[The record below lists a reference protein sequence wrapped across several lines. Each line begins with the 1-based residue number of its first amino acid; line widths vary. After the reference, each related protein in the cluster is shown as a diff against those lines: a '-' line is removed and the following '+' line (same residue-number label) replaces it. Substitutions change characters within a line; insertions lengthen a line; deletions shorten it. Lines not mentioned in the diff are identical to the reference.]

1 MKTLVVTKFK
11 WERNQLSKQNF
22 IPSLKETKKQAILFW
37 NLFRDQSYKKYI
49 FLD

>member
-22 IPSLKETKKQAILFW
+22 IPSLKETKKQAILF
-37 NLFRDQSYKKYI
+37 
-49 FLD
+49 